1 MHKTLVQ
8 WHESEKRDE
17 AGNVIPGPE
26 IFHQVGEIA
35 DLSHEP
41 DLARLERE
49 GVVVEVGEA
58 TLPVKPSA
66 IPFQP
71 AHDIPPSDG
80 GEAVG

>member
-8 WHESEKRDE
+8 WHGSEKRDE
-17 AGNVIPGPE
+17 RGNVLPVV
-26 IFHQVGEIA
+26 FHQAGEIA

-41 DLARLERE
+41 DLGRLERE

-58 TLPVKPSA
+58 TLPTKPPE

-71 AHDIPPSDG
+71 AHDVPPTDG